1 MCIGLPMLI
10 VASDGT
16 VGTAE
21 RRGERT
27 TLDMQ
32 RLGDVAPGTWVL
44 AFQGVAVRELSER
57 EAAQTDA
64 ALGALEAVLAGSSD
78 VGAFF
83 ADLVGREPQLPDHLK
98 GPHG

>member
-1 MCIGLPMLI
+1 MRI

-44 AFQGVAVRELSER
+44 AFQGVAVRELTDD
-57 EAAQTDA
+57 EAARTDA
-64 ALGALEAVLAGSSD
+64 ALGALEAALAGSND
-78 VGAFF
+78 VDAYFS
-83 ADLVGREPQLPDHLK
+83 DLVDREPQLPDHLK
-98 GPHG
+98 GHPG